1 MNIHLQAPTRFTIS
15 DFEDEELNIQTD
27 SPALYFSALTMWV
40 AALARC
46 TYAVLEVYGH
56 RFGTDS
62 QSVQITMEWEYAEQP
77 TRFRKIVMDIHWPTL
92 PEKRRRAVER
102 AAQHCTIHN
111 TIHDCVEIVTTV
123 RVGDQQPPG
132 E

>member
-1 MNIHLQAPTRFTIS
+1 MDIHLQAPTRFTIS
-15 DFEDEELNIQTD
+15 DFEDEELNIRED

-56 RFGTDS
+56 RFGADS
-62 QSVQITMEWEYAEQP
+62 RSVEIAMSWEYAENP
-77 TRFRKIVMDIHWPTL
+77 TRFSKIEMDIYWPTL

-111 TIHDCVEIVTTV
+111 TIHDCVEVVT
-123 RVGDQQPPG
+123 RVKVDGK
-132 E
+132 